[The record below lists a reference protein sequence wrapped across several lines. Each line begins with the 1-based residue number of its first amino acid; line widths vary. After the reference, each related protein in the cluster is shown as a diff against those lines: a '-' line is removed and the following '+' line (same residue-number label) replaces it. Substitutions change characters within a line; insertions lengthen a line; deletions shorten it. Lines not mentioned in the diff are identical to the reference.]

1 MSGASHV
8 AIAGAA
14 ENQEGATAEN
24 KERINP
30 ATGEPIGAADKPDNQ
45 EEQPAGEEQ
54 PTPDAGKPKKVP
66 SSAHADDGAEE
77 VKTEGTF
84 LGVSGHDWKVGLIGA
99 AAGVTL
105 VGGAWALCSAL
116 SSGD

>member
-14 ENQEGATAEN
+14 GENQEGATAEN
-24 KERINP
+24 KGQQRINP
-30 ATGEPIGAADKPDNQ
+30 ATGEPIGAADKPDAPA
-45 EEQPAGEEQ
+45 QPAGEEQ
-54 PTPDAGKPKKVP
+54 PTPDAGNPKKVP
-66 SSAHADDGAEE
+66 SHADAEE

-84 LGVSGHDWKVGLIGA
+84 LGYDGHDWAMIGIGA
-99 AAGVTL
+99 AAGATI